1 MGNLLLFIGLAALIA
16 FWLDGMAV
24 RERAIKAARNACQR
38 NESLLLDQT
47 VALEH
52 LRLRRDSSGQ
62 VRFQRLYNFEF
73 ISDDGE
79 VRRPGSIQL
88 LGRKIENL
96 TLELP
101 THTLYDL
108 D

>member
-1 MGNLLLFIGLAALIA
+1 MGNLLLFIGFAALIA
-16 FWLDGMAV
+16 FWLDGMSV
-24 RERAIKAARNACQR
+24 RERAVRAARNACQR

-52 LRLRRDSSGQ
+52 LRLRRDSAGRM
-62 VRFQRLYNFEF
+62 RFQRSYSFEF
-73 ISDDGE
+73 LSDDGE
-79 VRRPGSIQL
+79 VRRSGSILL
-88 LGRKIENL
+88 LGRRIENL

-101 THTLYDL
+101 SHTLYDL